1 MEDQLINSLLGG
13 GLTAS
18 GLGGIILLLART
30 VKTQW
35 DERLKRIEKQL
46 DECVF
51 AKGELEKT
59 FSDRQ
64 AEQQRLF
71 NQDRSAF
78 VTLMSEMAM
87 DNGKK
92 KRRDRRTGG

>member
-1 MEDQLINSLLGG
+1 MEEQLVNSLLGG

-18 GLGGIILLLART
+18 GLGGLVLLLART
-30 VKTQW
+30 IKTQW
-35 DERLKRIEKQL
+35 DERLERIEKQL
-46 DECVF
+46 DACVF

-59 FSDRQ
+59 FNDRQ

-78 VTLMSEMAM
+78 VTLMSDMAQP
-87 DNGKK
+87 KK
-92 KRRDRRTGG
+92 KKKGRRTGG

>member
-35 DERLKRIEKQL
+35 DERLERIEKQL
-46 DECVF
+46 DACVF

-59 FSDRQ
+59 FNDRQ
-64 AEQQRLF
+64 VEQQRLF

-78 VTLMSEMAM
+78 VTLMSQMAM
-87 DNGKK
+87 DNGRK

>member
-1 MEDQLINSLLGG
+1 MEDQLVNSLLGG

-18 GLGGIILLLART
+18 GLGGLVLLLAKT

-35 DERLKRIEKQL
+35 DERLERIEKQL
-46 DECVF
+46 DACVF
-51 AKGELEKT
+51 AMGELEKT
-59 FSDRQ
+59 FNDRQ